1 MTKKNNL
8 NCQDLFLNTL
18 RKNKVAATIFL
29 SNGIKLQGMVT
40 GFDNFA
46 VLLRRDAHIQLV
58 YKHSISTI
66 MPNGP
71 FSLRLDE
78 EDDDIEASSI
88 VKNEHKP
95 IVEIV

>member
-1 MTKKNNL
+1 MSKNNTL

-18 RKNKVAATIFL
+18 RKNKVSATIFL
-29 SNGIKLQGMVT
+29 SNGIKLQGMVS

-46 VLLRRDAHIQLV
+46 VLLRRDSHIQLV

-71 FSLRLDE
+71 FTLKFE
-78 EDDDIEASSI
+78 EEIEVSPMVHSDNKTKI
-88 VKNEHKP
+88 
-95 IVEIV
+95 EIV